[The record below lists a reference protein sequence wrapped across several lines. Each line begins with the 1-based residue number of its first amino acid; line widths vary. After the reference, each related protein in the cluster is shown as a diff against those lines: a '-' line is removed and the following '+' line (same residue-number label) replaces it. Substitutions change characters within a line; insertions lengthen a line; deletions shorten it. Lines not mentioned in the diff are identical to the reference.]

1 MTHRGNGTT
10 KATTTAWVS
19 AVTSILLLGGA
30 LAAVYGEV
38 RAQDAALNARINA
51 LTVTVATVERDA
63 KTARNRIEIEQDALR
78 LRLEESLDTLKSDF
92 ADLKTNTV
100 LICDKL
106 KIDRCK

>member
-10 KATTTAWVS
+10 KTATAAWIS
-19 AVTSILLLGGA
+19 AIASVILLGGS

-51 LTVTVATVERDA
+51 LAADVANVEEDA
-63 KTARNRIEIEQDALR
+63 KTARNRIEVNQDALR
-78 LRLEESLDTLKSDF
+78 LRLEESLDALRSNF